1 MRPMARQTTPG
12 GNCAVSLMVMAG
24 EPGVVTSIFTG
35 NPELFFTNLL
45 VTVAPAGHKALSSA
59 CAACASIK
67 ARNTSAVRSISI
79 GPPV

>member
-1 MRPMARQTTPG
+1 
-12 GNCAVSLMVMAG
+12 
-24 EPGVVTSIFTG
+24 
-35 NPELFFTNLL
+35 
-45 VTVAPAGHKALSSA
+45 VAPAGHKALSSA